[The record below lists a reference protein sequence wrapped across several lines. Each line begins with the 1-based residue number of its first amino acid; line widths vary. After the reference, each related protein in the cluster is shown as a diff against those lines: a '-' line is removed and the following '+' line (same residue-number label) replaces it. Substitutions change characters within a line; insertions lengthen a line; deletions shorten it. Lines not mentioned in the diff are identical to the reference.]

1 MSNKTQQ
8 NGNYEVVNKKCA
20 GIDVHRDF
28 VSVTVIIE
36 TVKKGIF
43 TDYREF
49 ETNKKSLLEMRDW
62 LVDYKCTVAGLE
74 STGKYWY
81 PVYFSLEDVMQVN
94 VYNARN
100 MRNIPGKKTDKK
112 DSEWIAKIT
121 RHALIMPSYIPEQH
135 IRDARLISR
144 ERKALV
150 QQRGSVRQRAL
161 GILDSA
167 GIKLSSV
174 MSDVFGVSG
183 RNLLD
188 LLINRKAIT
197 VKKIEGLVYGQ
208 LRGKS
213 DKLMLAMDG
222 YMRDTH
228 IFLLKMLLDQEND
241 LTKMINAI
249 EERLEEFLID
259 SEERKAV
266 VDTIITI
273 PGFSERSAMLLLSEV
288 GFDLKTF
295 PSHKNFCSWAGL
307 APGKKE
313 SAGKNVS
320 GKIQVRQ
327 RYLRALLIEVAL
339 ASTRCKGSYVKAK
352 YWNLKGRIGGKK
364 AVVAIAHYL
373 ARAAYRAIKEGMPY
387 KELTENH
394 ASLRQA
400 KIDLNQLT
408 KITQRLGKEA
418 VMAYIDCDI
427 INENDQNNDNQ

>member
-1 MSNKTQQ
+1 MY
-8 NGNYEVVNKKCA
+8 GC
-20 GIDVHRDF
+20 
-28 VSVTVIIE
+28 
-36 TVKKGIF
+36 
-43 TDYREF
+43 
-49 ETNKKSLLEMRDW
+49 
-62 LVDYKCTVAGLE
+62 GLE

-81 PVYFSLEDVMQVN
+81 PIYFSLEDVMRVN

-208 LRGKS
+208 LRKKS
-213 DKLMLAMDG
+213 DSLMLAMDG
-222 YMRDTH
+222 YLRDTH

-241 LTKMINAI
+241 LTKKINAI

-259 SEERKAV
+259 SEEKKAV

-288 GFDLKTF
+288 GFDLETF
-295 PSHKNFCSWAGL
+295 PSNKNFCSWVGL

-352 YWNLKGRIGGKK
+352 YWNLKGRIGGNK

-394 ASLRQA
+394 ASLRQS
-400 KIDLNQLT
+400 KIDLKQLT

-427 INENDQNNDNQ
+427 IDENDQNNDNQ